1 MEIASKST
9 FNVKKIQLILKFIKN
24 TIYIN
29 DKYFDFSFRIFYQN
43 TSFSDEIIRDENGNY
58 ILIKKDGTF
67 KKLPPPKPGN
77 KYVIKKDYSKEE

>member
-1 MEIASKST
+1 MI
-9 FNVKKIQLILKFIKN
+9 NILIFLFV
-24 TIYIN
+24 
-29 DKYFDFSFRIFYQN
+29 FFHQN

-77 KYVIKKDYSKEE
+77 KYVIKKRVVQKKSENKFFKKQTKKSRVKTNQGIR

>member
-1 MEIASKST
+1 MI
-9 FNVKKIQLILKFIKN
+9 NIFI
-24 TIYIN
+24 
-29 DKYFDFSFRIFYQN
+29 FLFIFLYQN

-77 KYVIKKDYSKEE
+77 KYVIKKKVIQKKSEKKFFKKQTKKSRVKTNQGIR